1 MAPEHPFPRMRFL
14 ALIWLLVYLPA
25 YTQAYGLLNFL
36 FLCNLGVILSAYA
49 IWRGDA
55 LLLSSQAVGAPIV
68 CAVWV
73 LDVGSRLAT
82 GRHWIGGTEYMWDQQ
97 FSLFQRLLSCYHVF
111 WPFVLIACL
120 RRVGYDRRAYRL
132 QAGIAALAIVVSRVA
147 PAQYN
152 INFAWVD
159 PILHRAFEPALLH
172 LLIVI
177 GVLVGVVYGLTHL
190 TLKAT
195 FRDGRAG
202 SGLALTHLPFPVG
215 CRWPKA

>member
-1 MAPEHPFPRMRFL
+1 MLLEHPFPRMRFL
-14 ALIWLLVYLPA
+14 ALLWLLVYLPA

-36 FLCNLGVILSAYA
+36 FLCNLGVTLSAYA

-82 GRHWIGGTEYMWDQQ
+82 GQHWIGGTEYLWDPQ
-97 FSLFQRLLSCYHVF
+97 FPVFQRLLSCYHAL

-120 RRVGYDRRAYRL
+120 RRTGYDRRAYRL
-132 QAGIAALAIVVSRVA
+132 QAGIAIAAMLASRLA
-147 PAQYN
+147 PAAAN
-152 INFAWVD
+152 VNFAWAD
-159 PILHRAFEPALLH
+159 PVFHRAFEPALLH

-177 GVLVGVVYGLTHL
+177 GALVGVVYGLTHL
-190 TLKAT
+190 TLEAS
-195 FRDGRAG
+195 FRPSARVPRAESAERG
-202 SGLALTHLPFPVG
+202 QVLP
-215 CRWPKA
+215 